1 MLNFWQNAVIVT
13 AAMACALAFWW
24 IIRRA
29 WPPERRR
36 LHNEITGW
44 QISVLGTTYA
54 VIIGFMLF
62 AVWSDFKAAQENV
75 ETEASC
81 LVDLY
86 WSTSGLP
93 QAQRQEIRKL
103 ALDYADAMIT
113 DEWPA
118 MARRDV
124 SNTGTLIVQQ
134 LWEAASENVAFTP
147 PEQVSLEQ
155 TMSEIGN
162 ITVHRR
168 IRQLQSEIN
177 LHPVLW
183 IVLIVGGGITIMS
196 SCLFG
201 SEYPALHM
209 LQVVTLALLLSLSLV
224 AIADI
229 SHPFRGMVHVK
240 PTGFENAKT
249 RDGEI
254 PEHPGRS
261 LRRIFIKPWTCERLD
276 RA

>member
-1 MLNFWQNAVIVT
+1 VLNFWQNAVIVT
-13 AAMACALAFWW
+13 AAIAGALVFWW

-86 WSTSGLP
+86 WSASGLP
-93 QAQRQEIRKL
+93 QGQRQEIRKL
-103 ALDYADAMIT
+103 ALDYADAMIA

-124 SNTGTLIVQQ
+124 SNTGTVIVQQ
-134 LWEAASENVAFTP
+134 LWEAASENVALTP
-147 PEQVSLEQ
+147 SEQVSLEQ

-168 IRQLQSEIN
+168 IRQLQSETN

-229 SHPFRGMVHVK
+229 NHPFRGMVRVK
-240 PTGFENAKT
+240 PTGFQNAKRVMEKFQNT
-249 RDGEI
+249 QA
-254 PEHPGRS
+254 GR
-261 LRRIFIKPWTCERLD
+261 
-276 RA
+276 